1 MNRRMFIKG
10 SAAFTA
16 LAAGAPAILRAQGA
30 GREFKVGIVGC
41 GGRGNGAAANI
52 IEAAKRISGASVKF
66 VAAADFF
73 MEKAKKFANRFGV
86 DEKCCFDGANGYKSV
101 MASDAEIIILT
112 TPLSFRPV
120 HLAAA
125 IAAGKHVFAE
135 KGVAVDGAGVRL
147 FIKASREAAQKHL
160 TIVAGTQRRH
170 MRGYRLQAKA
180 IADGVIGPV
189 IGGNVYWNG
198 SVPWVRE
205 REAGMSNKA
214 YLCNNW
220 LNFTELSGDHIT
232 EQHVHNIDIANWFI
246 GRYPKSA
253 LCFGA
258 RARRY
263 TGNQYDMFSTDFD
276 YGDGVHI
283 HSMCRQISG
292 CYSFVGERLRT
303 ADAVISGGGQIVKN
317 GKKLELA
324 GDFPDG
330 NGQVIEHV
338 DLMNSILG
346 AGPYYNEG
354 EQVAM
359 STACAIIARLSAVTG
374 QIVRLSDLL
383 ENEKS
388 MFYGMDC
395 IPRPTD
401 FEKDEDVPMPAYGDG
416 KFPLPGRP
424 WTKRRK

>member
-10 SAAFTA
+10 SAAFTT
-16 LAAGAPAILRAQGA
+16 LAFGAPAILRAQGA

-41 GGRGNGAAANI
+41 GGRGNGAAGNI
-52 IEAAKRISGASVKF
+52 IEAAKQIAGASVKF

-73 MEKAKKFANRFGV
+73 LEKAQKFGQRFGV
-86 DEKCCFDGANGYKSV
+86 EEKNCFDGANGYKKV
-101 MASDAEIIILT
+101 MESDAEIIILT

-147 FIKASREAAQKHL
+147 FIQTSREAAKKHL

-170 MRGYRLQAKA
+170 SRGYRLQAKA
-180 IADGVIGPV
+180 LADGVIGPV
-189 IGGNVYWNG
+189 IGGNVYWNS
-198 SVPWVRE
+198 SVPWVHE
-205 REAGMSNKA
+205 RKPGMTNKA
-214 YLCNNW
+214 YLCDNW

-276 YGDGVHI
+276 YGGDVHI

-292 CYSFVGERLRT
+292 CHTFVGERLRT
-303 ADAVISGGGQIVKN
+303 ADALISGGGQIVKN
-317 GKKLELA
+317 GKKLKLA
-324 GDFPDG
+324 GDFPGG

-338 DLMNSILG
+338 DLMKSILG
-346 AGPYYNEG
+346 TGPYYNEG

-374 QIVRLSDLL
+374 QVVRMSEIL
-383 ENEKS
+383 ENTQS
-388 MFYGMDC
+388 QFYAMDC
-395 IPRPTD
+395 IPRAVD
-401 FEKDEDVPMPAYGDG
+401 FEGDGDIPMPAFGDG
-416 KFPLPGRP
+416 QFPLPGRP
-424 WTKRRK
+424 WEKRK